1 MQNAGTHLKSGGW
14 EAGSQAGT
22 TGLKSGNLKPLSGF
36 QPLELKPVWSCDSGA
51 EDLPDGKTLIL
62 SSIAD
67 VQLV

>member
-1 MQNAGTHLKSGGW
+1 MQAPTSNPEAGRLGARQAPQALKSGG
-14 EAGSQAGT
+14 
-22 TGLKSGNLKPLSGF
+22 LKPLSGF

-67 VQLV
+67 MQLV